1 MLAPL
6 FSREGRYRRY
16 AFVLAGGLLVYLFG
30 GFLLAKW
37 LFTGAAVHPS
47 PAVLVGLPVGA
58 VLFALIHIS
67 SMKQLDSVRSSAG
80 SQKAD

>member
-16 AFVLAGGLLVYLFG
+16 A
-30 GFLLAKW
+30 FLLAKW